1 MYTYELQ
8 AQCWLG
14 GGSAGWGSGGWLEM
28 LFIPPTR
35 FLFPVK
41 LARTSGLTLA
51 RNTSFS
57 RDKIVT
63 VSSSFDILSRSSS
76 TSDLTALI
84 RWDFTKSIACSILLS
99 MEPCPAPEALKY
111 WIQAESNIVSF
122 LLWCILSHVALQG
135 FIFNFIYLEQSKS
148 FLLLP
153 YSHNSVLCLW
163 LACTAGADCQLW
175 PAAVASVLFQH
186 PAVPPSR

>member
-57 RDKIVT
+57 RDRIVT

-99 MEPCPAPEALKY
+99 MEPCPAPEALTNRKVELHN
-111 WIQAESNIVSF
+111 WFFCKPLWEVPICARKQGLVGVRHFNSGVS
-122 LLWCILSHVALQG
+122 LVQWVHWTG
-135 FIFNFIYLEQSKS
+135 YLTQR
-148 FLLLP
+148 
-153 YSHNSVLCLW
+153 N
-163 LACTAGADCQLW
+163 QLVYRKW
-175 PAAVASVLFQH
+175 TLM
-186 PAVPPSR
+186 